1 MSQESNASSCLIEYG
16 ATFQK
21 EPLASQFS
29 LPLTHIS
36 VHDGDDESIDGVD
49 DKVRNDEE
57 NILFN
62 PLVDNVKITDKYET
76 ICDNAEDVEI
86 DVILK
91 GRKSMHW
98 STKHE
103 DSAFLSLQELLD
115 KDDSD
120 SSNVENDEIKNTKKD
135 TENHVDNTPGITVIP
150 TKTPVSKYESQNNET
165 RSISTHAVSHKGD
178 VYNQTSM
185 ITPAFARNPFSA
197 QTPSTFT
204 SRTLSMQNSKNTV
217 ESIMKKQ
224 QKQRSKQEKIAKNT
238 SSLRNTSSASVTPSA
253 INYDDAFSKRLL
265 SVGRTP
271 SSTSNTKNVSGY
283 RGFSMNMFT
292 PLTNR
297 SNANALGSVSSQWKS
312 NERSVRRH
320 CGEGNESKSLTQAQ
334 KLARAT
340 QTSSLFDKQK
350 RTFSNT
356 QYTWNNDES
365 DQHAFGPTFLSK
377 KKRKSLDQDIID
389 VEEQTNTQSPTRSK
403 LSNTPRSK
411 DGTCTSSI
419 QWSVHGSNG
428 GTASTSP
435 YQTPP
440 RSSKKSQGPLSRLLN
455 SMRRSIDADSVRL
468 QSGLFAYQPEDAKR
482 FDVNNPR
489 NRAETIM
496 DVTVIGDHLK
506 PFVNDEAKVVVLGYV
521 HNFLKNKRMIQTLQ
535 MPSRVGKIRNIAA
548 PHTNTTICNDCEEE
562 GAHGNM
568 DLFNN
573 PTFML
578 ICLTRENYSELSVCD
593 GKQLRLY
600 NPIIVQSFGSTRFSI
615 VVGTRL
621 CEVRPVELPHLPK
634 VPTRF

>member
-29 LPLTHIS
+29 LPLSHIS

-49 DKVRNDEE
+49 DKFRNVEE
-57 NILFN
+57 NILVN
-62 PLVDNVKITDKYET
+62 PLVDNVKITDKHET
-76 ICDNAEDVEI
+76 ICDNVEDVEI

-103 DSAFLSLQELLD
+103 DSAFLSLQKLLD

-120 SSNVENDEIKNTKKD
+120 NSNVENDEIEITKKD
-135 TENHVDNTPGITVIP
+135 MENHVDNTIGITVIP

-165 RSISTHAVSHKGD
+165 RSISTHAVSHKGG
-178 VYNQTSM
+178 VYNQASM
-185 ITPAFARNPFSA
+185 ITPAFVRNPFNA

-204 SRTLSMQNSKNTV
+204 SRISSVQNSKNTV
-217 ESIMKKQ
+217 ASIMKKQ
-224 QKQRSKQEKIAKNT
+224 QKQRSKKEKIAKNT
-238 SSLRNTSSASVTPSA
+238 SSTKKTSSASITPSA

-265 SVGRTP
+265 SVGRSP
-271 SSTSNTKNVSGY
+271 SSTSNTKNVSGN

-292 PLTNR
+292 PLTNK
-297 SNANALGSVSSQWKS
+297 SNSLGSVSSQWKS
-312 NERSVRRH
+312 NEPLAGRH
-320 CGEGNESKSLTQAQ
+320 CGEGNEIKSLTQAQ

-350 RTFSNT
+350 RTISNT
-356 QYTWNNDES
+356 RYTWNNDES

-377 KKRKSLDQDIID
+377 KKRKSLNQDIID

-411 DGTCTSSI
+411 TSTCTSSN
-419 QWSVHGSNG
+419 QWSVHELNG

-435 YQTPP
+435 YQTPQ
-440 RSSKKSQGPLSRLLN
+440 RSSKRSQGPLSRLLN
-455 SMRRSIDADSVRL
+455 SMRRSIDADSARL
-468 QSGLFAYQPEDAKR
+468 QSGLFAYHPEDNKR

-496 DVTVIGDHLK
+496 DVTVVGDHPK

-548 PHTNTTICNDCEEE
+548 PHTNTTICNDCEEDSV
-562 GAHGNM
+562 HGNM
-568 DLFNN
+568 DLFNH
-573 PTFML
+573 PTFMW
-578 ICLTRENYSELSVCD
+578 ICLTRENYFELSVGD

-600 NPIIVQSFGSTRFSI
+600 NPIVLQSFGSTRFSI

-621 CEVRPVELPHLPK
+621 CEVRPMELPHLPK